1 MASVIGGPFFLVW
14 ELGWTATT
22 FSVGFPELLWGLL
35 NKSSR
40 SIAIEIPEVGT
51 STCYWD
57 FPRVLSTRTIA
68 SSMFISCSSV
78 LNPAIRIFKLIYMY
92 FCNSTFAIL
101 SLLFFR
107 VVIIEPDLFRRSKI
121 QPEAYL
127 SNVMLP
133 LLKSAKVDLV
143 ACYLYCGDWQ
153 IIYHWRPWF
162 GVLNLTTFLRCQH

>member
-1 MASVIGGPFFLVW
+1 MASVRRTIVSSMGTRLNSHDFFSWLSWIV
-14 ELGWTATT
+14 
-22 FSVGFPELLWGLL
+22 VGVTEKIFPINRHWNSWGQNVDLL
-35 NKSSR
+35 N
-40 SIAIEIPEVGT
+40 G
-51 STCYWD
+51 D
-57 FPRVLSTRTIA
+57 FPRVLSTRTIV

-78 LNPAIRIFKLIYMY
+78 LNPAIRMFKLIYMF

-121 QPEAYL
+121 QPETYL

-143 ACYLYCGDWQ
+143 ACSERVVGKLY
-153 IIYHWRPWF
+153 
-162 GVLNLTTFLRCQH
+162 TTDVPC